1 MTVTNMI
8 VFALLL
14 LTVPQDVPEI
24 ALRQRVGAI
33 SEPFSDAMGMAELP
47 DGRVVVSDRVERVY
61 AIADFSTGQRRTTG
75 RNGTGPN
82 EYQMPFG
89 PIRWRGDTLL
99 GYDSN
104 NRRLL
109 KILPDGSIR
118 GAFPFPDGRST
129 GITGWAPPRG
139 VDPQGR
145 IYWDTPILDMQ
156 PVVKRSMNARLVRWL
171 PGSDAAE
178 VAMEFADHGAFE
190 HQHRYRPMPQTDAWV
205 VAADGRIGILSAAE
219 YRLRWYEEG
228 ALVATGPPIPYTPT
242 RLTSRERD
250 AFRAKKALE
259 PAAGASMSGGSPATR
274 RTQDPARVRAAW
286 PDSIFPAVM
295 PPFEVQG
302 ALLAPNGNIWV
313 RRTGPA
319 SQASA
324 RVDILDRHGNLR
336 AMLRLPPKTRLF
348 ALGERF
354 VYLLAVDA
362 DGFQTLERYNYPAL
376 R

>member
-1 MTVTNMI
+1 MI
-8 VFALLL
+8 AAAIFLAVISTA
-14 LTVPQDVPEI
+14 QDPVPEVTLGPRVAAI
-24 ALRQRVGAI
+24 A
-33 SEPFSDAMGMAELP
+33 EPFSDAVGMAELS

-61 AIADFSTGQRRTTG
+61 AIADFSTGQRRTLG

-89 PIRWRGDTLL
+89 PIRWMGDTLL
-99 GYDSN
+99 GYDPN

-109 KILPDGSIR
+109 KILPDGSLR

-129 GITGWAPPRG
+129 GITGWAAPRG
-139 VDPQGR
+139 VDPHGR

-156 PVVKRSMNARLVRWL
+156 PAVKRSMKARLVRWL

-190 HQHRYRPMPQTDAWV
+190 HQYRYRPMPQTDAWF

-219 YRLRWYEEG
+219 YRLRWYREG
-228 ALVATGPPIPYTPT
+228 ALVETGPSVPYAPT

-324 RVDILDRHGNLR
+324 RVDILDQHGNHR
-336 AMLRLPPKTRLF
+336 ATLRLPPKARLL
-348 ALGERF
+348 ALGSRF